1 MAEQRTTVDRG
12 RYGPRRRRPGL
23 TADAV
28 VAAARRLIERDGID
42 ALTMR
47 AVAAELDTAAASL
60 YRHVADRDSLLLAVL
75 DEIADGMPVDVP
87 GDSPTARLLR
97 RLLDAHDFLAGH
109 TWVPHVLI
117 RGELTSARALPFT
130 DACLADLTAAGLR
143 PPRAVSAYR
152 SCWQLLIGELL
163 SEHPVSRPREPN
175 QRAAVLAA
183 ADPRALPALALA
195 RTAAPY
201 LGPGAHCAELRP
213 ALAALIDGL
222 VGTGPAGPLPPPSP

>member
-1 MAEQRTTVDRG
+1 MAERGTTIDRG
-12 RYGPRRRRPGL
+12 RYGPRRPRPGL
-23 TADAV
+23 TTDAV

-47 AVAAELDTAAASL
+47 AVATELDTAAASL

-87 GDSPTARLLR
+87 GDSPTARLLH

-109 TWVPHVLI
+109 VWVLHVLI
-117 RGELTSARALPFT
+117 RGELASERALPFT
-130 DACLADLTAAGLR
+130 DACLADLMAAGLR
-143 PPRAVSAYR
+143 PPQAAAAHR
-152 SCWQLLIGELL
+152 SCWQLLVGELL
-163 SEHPVSRPREPN
+163 SEHPVSRPREPS
-175 QRAAVLAA
+175 QRTAALAA
-183 ADPRALPALALA
+183 ADSRTLPALVLS

-222 VGTGPAGPLPPPSP
+222 VSRADSAR